1 MGDKINL
8 GLIGAGN
15 WGKNLARVFHEL
27 GVLRAICDSSEEILS
42 KKAEEHP
49 EIITTT
55 SCSEV
60 LGSPDINT
68 IAIAAPAEQHYFL
81 TKKALLAEKHVF
93 VEKPLSITAQECEDL
108 VRIP

>member
-8 GLIGAGN
+8 ALIGAGS

-42 KKAEEHP
+42 KKAKEYP

-60 LGSPDINT
+60 FSSLDINT
-68 IAIAAPAEQHYFL
+68 IAIAAPAEQHYCL
-81 TKKALLAEKHVF
+81 AKKALLAEKHVF
-93 VEKPLSITAQECEDL
+93 AEKL
-108 VRIP
+108 